1 MREQPVQ
8 EGEQGQALPG
18 QEMAQVQ
25 PRLLR
30 RHQKQGAGVVCHAP
44 GISQQGTGMEQQGPV
59 PVQLPLIFLR
69 GQRPKGLKP
78 NEFCGTL
85 HRLHQ
90 ALLKALRAL
99 LPLPP
104 QGAEIGQVRPGGIRS
119 GGYRLGQEPP
129 FLQPGGQAGQGR
141 RGEGQANVLGEAG
154 FPGGQLMGV
163 EQLMNQT
170 GGQQIQVRFLL
181 QVPDGQG
188 AALPRDGGVAAK
200 FRGGRGTSCPP
211 RQASFSWYKAKDPEE
226 KPGQMDGKSMRSS
239 RLATS

>member
-1 MREQPVQ
+1 MRRGSVSR
-8 EGEQGQALPG
+8 GPG
-18 QEMAQVQ
+18 WSKE
-25 PRLLR
+25 
-30 RHQKQGAGVVCHAP
+30 
-44 GISQQGTGMEQQGPV
+44 GPV

-99 LPLPP
+99 LPAPP
-104 QGAEIGQVRPGGIRS
+104 QGAEMVRCARAAS
-119 GGYRLGQEPP
+119 GPADTAWARAALP
-129 FLQPGGQAGQGR
+129 PGGQVGKGAGERAR
-141 RGEGQANVLGEAG
+141 RMSWGSG

-200 FRGGRGTSCPP
+200 FRGRGTSCPP
-211 RQASFSWYKAKDPEE
+211 RQASFSWYKAKTRR
-226 KPGQMDGKSMRSS
+226 KSRARWTESLCVPAGW
-239 RLATS
+239 RLHNRLFVA